1 MAAAVRLE
9 RVCYRYPGGDWV
21 LQDLELC
28 LDAGEYA
35 VVFGANGSGKSSF
48 AYLLNGLIP
57 HFFGGSL
64 QGLVQVDVLGTREH
78 ATADLF
84 HRVGLVLQNPD
95 AQLFS
100 STVAD
105 ELAFGLESL
114 GLPAPQIEERIR
126 ATAASLGIE
135 NLLGRSPETLSG
147 GEQRIVA
154 IASVLVM
161 DPPLLVLDEPFAN
174 LDWTFVRRVRS
185 LLADLHR
192 RGKTVIVIEHR
203 AGDFLQD
210 ATRLAVFDSGRC
222 SHIGPAAAFRRIL
235 EERRLIPFYPALSSP
250 AVSQTDAPVLAIE
263 HLGFSIGDK
272 KILEDVSFALRPG
285 EVVALVGKNGAG
297 KSTLVRHLIGL
308 LKPLSGDV
316 RLHGRSIRSQAPSEL
331 ARRIGVCFQN
341 PNDQFFKTT
350 VRDELEVGLRRRGG
364 TAGDG
369 IGELCRRFRLG
380 GLLDRSPYRL
390 SEGEK
395 KQ

>member
-1 MAAAVRLE
+1 M
-9 RVCYRYPGGDWV
+9 
-21 LQDLELC
+21 
-28 LDAGEYA
+28 
-35 VVFGANGSGKSSF
+35 NS
-48 AYLLNGLIP
+48 LIP

-64 QGLVQVDVLGTREH
+64 QGLVLVDGLNTREH

-84 HRVGLVLQNPD
+84 PRVGLVLQNPD

-105 ELAFGLESL
+105 ESAFGLESL

-203 AGDFLQD
+203 TGDFLQD

-235 EERRLIPFYPALSSP
+235 EERRLIPVYPALSSP
-250 AVSQTDAPVLAIE
+250 AVSQTDAPVLSIE

-272 KILEDVSFALRPG
+272 EDP
-285 EVVALVGKNGAG
+285 
-297 KSTLVRHLIGL
+297 
-308 LKPLSGDV
+308 
-316 RLHGRSIRSQAPSEL
+316 
-331 ARRIGVCFQN
+331 
-341 PNDQFFKTT
+341 
-350 VRDELEVGLRRRGG
+350 
-364 TAGDG
+364 
-369 IGELCRRFRLG
+369 
-380 GLLDRSPYRL
+380 
-390 SEGEK
+390 
-395 KQ
+395 